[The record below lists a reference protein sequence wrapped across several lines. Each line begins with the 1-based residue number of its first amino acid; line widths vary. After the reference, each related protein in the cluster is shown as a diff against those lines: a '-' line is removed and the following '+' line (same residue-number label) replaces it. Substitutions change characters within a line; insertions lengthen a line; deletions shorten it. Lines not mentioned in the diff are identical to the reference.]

1 MRYTKPRSCDGPLE
15 RMARSSRIS
24 RSSMPGIDEN
34 PGYTR
39 ISRSLEKYCR
49 LLTCRCAV
57 LDTGRNVH
65 NYVDIRNWKFSVLA
79 AA

>member
-1 MRYTKPRSCDGPLE
+1 MRHTKPRSCDGPLE
-15 RMARSSRIS
+15 HMARSSRIS
-24 RSSMPGIDEN
+24 RSSTPGINEN

-49 LLTCRCAV
+49 LLIFRCAV
-57 LDTGRNVH
+57 LYTGRDVH
-65 NYVDIRNWKFSVLA
+65 NYVDIRDWKFSVSA